1 MSTLTVRPMIRSRPR
16 CPDVGQC
23 TLMNNLAELVA
34 RQLEKESEG
43 MTPLARRLSD
53 GSKGRKE
60 VVSARVQHRWP
71 GQAAL
76 VRVGL
81 QTAIGFEGAPRGRGG
96 GRSERIASSYFLIKL
111 FSYRER
117 FLCAKTVSLPPL
129 AFSQTSAYTAVWSDH
144 LNVLHLS
151 IPAQRLHFHTCPM
164 ADSHYAGIC
173 APPAGAAPE

>member
-96 GRSERIASSYFLIKL
+96 GAQGAHRFELLPHQTFFLQGTFSLCENGL
-111 FSYRER
+111 FAPTC
-117 FLCAKTVSLPPL
+117 F
-129 AFSQTSAYTAVWSDH
+129 QSDICIH
-144 LNVLHLS
+144 C
-151 IPAQRLHFHTCPM
+151 RL
-164 ADSHYAGIC
+164 
-173 APPAGAAPE
+173 E

>member
-96 GRSERIASSYFLIKL
+96 GA
-111 FSYRER
+111 
-117 FLCAKTVSLPPL
+117 
-129 AFSQTSAYTAVWSDH
+129 TSASLRATSSSNFFLTGNVFFVRKRSLCPH
-144 LNVLHLS
+144 LLSVRHLHTLPS
-151 IPAQRLHFHTCPM
+151 GVIT
-164 ADSHYAGIC
+164 
-173 APPAGAAPE
+173 